1 MTCTLVCMPGYPITP
16 MKAGYAPDRHL
27 ASPNVGRSGWACID
41 EWKVGVSSMLT
52 VGDKLLHDM
61 IHDPS
66 VTRYDS
72 VANSDVVAWAQARR
86 RRRGVP
92 HHRAEG
98 ALGARN
104 PAAAAPPR
112 GGHAAPAAAPPHG
125 EKLRRC
131 AMTYT
136 YTQAPPIPKH
146 RPQEPKKYPTLSIKK
161 VCAMIEE
168 RCGSVRITERHGRE
182 CGNYAVILP
191 EAMQELTSIISYRRR
206 SPMNVN
212 EQKFGG
218 YGHFLRNPAGGM
230 IAVIKH
236 FIEVPTVNRTPV
248 SAGNLGPNGE
258 LNPALDFLEYVRAE
272 FFRTE
277 EAVQHRCLRLRGRPV
292 SGAVRR
298 VGVRDGV
305 PHAPGSRRVL
315 VGGRPPQ
322 RLAPRG
328 QQAALHL
335 RVRPGARRDA
345 LQHGAQL

>member
-1 MTCTLVCMPGYPITP
+1 
-16 MKAGYAPDRHL
+16 
-27 ASPNVGRSGWACID
+27 
-41 EWKVGVSSMLT
+41 
-52 VGDKLLHDM
+52 
-61 IHDPS
+61 
-66 VTRYDS
+66 
-72 VANSDVVAWAQARR
+72 
-86 RRRGVP
+86 
-92 HHRAEG
+92 
-98 ALGARN
+98 
-104 PAAAAPPR
+104 
-112 GGHAAPAAAPPHG
+112 
-125 EKLRRC
+125 
-131 AMTYT
+131 MTYT

-191 EAMQELTSIISYRRR
+191 ESMQELTSIISYRRR

-277 EAVQHRCLRLRGRPV
+277 KQFNTDAYGCEVDPFLELCGGSEFVMECHTHPDLGVFWSAADRRSGSHRAGNKPLCIFVCDPVRGEMLCSMGRSFEDAQVLVYERAAQSAESSDLPLSPAGELTRLAGACLRTRGYEGSLRMHATLRGRTCLKLRLVMPK
-292 SGAVRR
+292 GRR
-298 VGVRDGV
+298 E
-305 PHAPGSRRVL
+305 
-315 VGGRPPQ
+315 
-322 RLAPRG
+322 G
-328 QQAALHL
+328 Q
-335 RVRPGARRDA
+335 P
-345 LQHGAQL
+345 

>member
-1 MTCTLVCMPGYPITP
+1 
-16 MKAGYAPDRHL
+16 
-27 ASPNVGRSGWACID
+27 
-41 EWKVGVSSMLT
+41 
-52 VGDKLLHDM
+52 
-61 IHDPS
+61 
-66 VTRYDS
+66 
-72 VANSDVVAWAQARR
+72 
-86 RRRGVP
+86 
-92 HHRAEG
+92 
-98 ALGARN
+98 
-104 PAAAAPPR
+104 
-112 GGHAAPAAAPPHG
+112 
-125 EKLRRC
+125 
-131 AMTYT
+131 MTYT

-272 FFRTE
+272 FFRT
-277 EAVQHRCLRLRGRPV
+277 
-292 SGAVRR
+292 
-298 VGVRDGV
+298 
-305 PHAPGSRRVL
+305 
-315 VGGRPPQ
+315 
-322 RLAPRG
+322 
-328 QQAALHL
+328 
-335 RVRPGARRDA
+335 
-345 LQHGAQL
+345 